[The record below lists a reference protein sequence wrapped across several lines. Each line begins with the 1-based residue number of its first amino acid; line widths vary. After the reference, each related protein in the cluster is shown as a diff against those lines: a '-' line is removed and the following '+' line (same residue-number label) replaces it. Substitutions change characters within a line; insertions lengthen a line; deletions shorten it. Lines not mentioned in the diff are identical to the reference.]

1 MSDGLITER
10 HMTFDEYQAKAL
22 RTKNRGD
29 IGGIPDLAV
38 AGLGIAGE
46 AGEVADEIKKV
57 LGHGK
62 AMDVDKLVKEI
73 GDVLW
78 YAASV
83 AEDIGVPLSVIAA
96 RNVAKLEAR
105 YPNGFTT
112 AASVAKADEV

>member
-1 MSDGLITER
+1 
-10 HMTFDEYQAKAL
+10 MTFDEYQRMAL

-62 AMDVDKLVKEI
+62 AMDVDKLVKEL

-83 AEDIGVPLSVIAA
+83 AEDIGVPLGEVAR
-96 RNVAKLEAR
+96 RNVEKLKAR
-105 YPNGFTT
+105 YPEGFSTV
-112 AASVAKADEV
+112 ASVAKADEEVAK